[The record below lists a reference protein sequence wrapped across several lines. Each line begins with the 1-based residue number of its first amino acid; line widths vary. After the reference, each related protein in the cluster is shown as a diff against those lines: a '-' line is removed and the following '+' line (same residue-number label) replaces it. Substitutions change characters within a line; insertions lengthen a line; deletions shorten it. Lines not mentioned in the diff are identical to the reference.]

1 MSIYCEFEGIKGDVT
16 AAGFEGQINL
26 SSFNF
31 NVSRHVSMEPGN
43 VANRESS
50 IPQLSEITL
59 TKGLDGSSPLLF
71 KASVAAAAGKPVK
84 LHFVR
89 TADQSIQEYLR
100 FELTD
105 CVVSSYR
112 ISAQGAE
119 GIRPREELKLSYSTI
134 IISHTQYDK
143 SNKVGTPVRCGY
155 DLTAGKTI

>member
-31 NVSRHVSMEPGN
+31 GVRRQISMVPGN
-43 VANRESS
+43 VANREFSLPT
-50 IPQLSEITL
+50 ITEITL

-71 KASVAAAAGKPVK
+71 KASVSAASGKPVK

-89 TADQSIQEYLR
+89 TAEQSIQEYLC
-100 FELTD
+100 FELSD
-105 CVVSSYR
+105 CIVSSYR
-112 ISAQGAE
+112 ISAQGGE

-143 SNKVGTPVRCGY
+143 SNKVGTPVRSGY
-155 DLTAGKTI
+155 DLAKGETI